1 MALSRRGFVQA
12 VGIGSATA
20 LTGAWIGAR
29 GREDSIW
36 SAFEPTLEAVAPGMI
51 CLSSNENPLGPG
63 KTVMKA
69 VRAAF
74 GEGGRTPGR
83 YSSSGGDLIDA
94 TAKKLGVKPENIV
107 LGCGSTQILRT
118 ATHLFTAKDKA
129 LVGTIPT
136 YEECAGYAEMMG
148 HPGARRLARRRLQ
161 DGPRQDRRRREG
173 RRASSS
179 TAIPNNPTATYVG
192 AKATRDFLAKVNRE
206 SPDTTILVDEAYF
219 DYVTDPDHDTH
230 IALAV
235 DNPRVVVARTFSKA
249 YGMAGLRMGY
259 AVGHVDTIKKMR
271 DWDGGSGT
279 GSLNVLALHAG
290 IAAIEQD
297 ASFITAE
304 RARNTAARDFT
315 MKWFADRGMK
325 PTDSQANF
333 MFVNIGR
340 PVKDVPR
347 GLPRQGRAR
356 RARLP
361 ALREDPLPPLVR
373 HDGRDEEGGRG
384 LRRGA
389 GEKGRRCRVVA
400 PGPPLA
406 PSTGL
411 GPRQPYGRNTLT
423 PARTLNGQP
432 IDRTGVRATS
442 YSTSNRF
449 STPRNRCSARVIGRV
464 ADASTTT

>member
-20 LTGAWIGAR
+20 LTGSWIGAR
-29 GREDSIW
+29 GREHSIW
-36 SAFEPTLEAVAPGMI
+36 SAFEPTLEAVAPGMT

-83 YSSSGGDLIDA
+83 YSSSGGELIE
-94 TAKKLGVKPENIV
+94 TIAKKQGVKPENIV

-118 ATHLFTAKDKA
+118 ATHLFTAKEKA

-148 HPGARRLARRRLQ
+148 HPVRAVTLDDDFKIDLGKIADAAKGAGLVFYCN
-161 DGPRQDRRRREG
+161 
-173 RRASSS
+173 
-179 TAIPNNPTATYVG
+179 PNNPTATYVG
-192 AKATRDFLAKVNRE
+192 ATVTRAFLAKVNRE
-206 SPDTTILVDEAYF
+206 SPETTILVDEAYF

-230 IALAV
+230 IGLAV

-249 YGMAGLRMGY
+249 YGMAGLRLGY

-271 DWDGGSGT
+271 EWDAGSGT
-279 GSLNVLALHAG
+279 SSLNVLALHAG

-304 RARNTAARDFT
+304 RARNTAVRDFT
-315 MKWFADRGMK
+315 AKWFADRGMK

-340 PVKDVPR
+340 PAKEFRDAC
-347 GLPRQGRAR
+347 RAKGVLV
-356 RARLP
+356 AR
-361 ALREDPLPPLVR
+361 DFPPFEKTHCRLSF
-373 HDGRDEEGGRG
+373 GTMEEMKK
-384 LRRGA
+384 A
-389 GEKGRRCRVVA
+389 VAVFGEVLGKKVA
-400 PGPPLA
+400 TA
-406 PSTGL
+406 
-411 GPRQPYGRNTLT
+411 
-423 PARTLNGQP
+423 A
-432 IDRTGVRATS
+432 
-442 YSTSNRF
+442 
-449 STPRNRCSARVIGRV
+449 
-464 ADASTTT
+464 